1 MRNISRDTRI
11 GLALGGGAV
20 LGGAH
25 IGVLRAM
32 KEYDIP
38 ISCIAGTS
46 IGALV
51 ASLFAFGMEWEEIR
65 KIALNLRWLDI
76 SRISLSKYGLLSNKK
91 LAEVIHDI
99 LGQVTFENARVPL
112 AIIAT
117 DISTG
122 EMVILKEG
130 DVAAS
135 VMASTC
141 IPGLFVPV
149 EIEGRMLVDG
159 GITEIV
165 PVSPL
170 REMGADIVLAVN
182 LIAKHRHRR
191 PENIIDVL
199 MNSFSFTLMNSMR
212 LQLVEADMVIAP
224 DLSAYNLIDT
234 DQTPDLI
241 EAGYAEAKAALKNFK
256 TYGSGL
262 HS

>member
-1 MRNISRDTRI
+1 MRNINRDTRI
-11 GLALGGGAV
+11 GLALSGGAV
-20 LGGAH
+20 LGAAH
-25 IGVLRAM
+25 IGVLRAV

-38 ISCIAGTS
+38 ISCITGTS
-46 IGALV
+46 IGAFV
-51 ASLFAFGMEWEEIR
+51 ASLFAFGKEWEDIR

-76 SRISLSKYGLLSNKK
+76 SRISLSKFGLLSNKK
-91 LAEVIHDI
+91 LAEVIYDI
-99 LGQVTFENARVPL
+99 LGQVKFENAKVPL

-122 EMVILKEG
+122 ERVILKEG

-149 EIEGRMLVDG
+149 EIGGRLLVDG

-170 REMGADIVLAVN
+170 REMGADMVLAVN
-182 LIAKHRHRR
+182 LVAKHRRRR

-199 MNSFSFTLMNSMR
+199 MNSFSFALMNATK
-212 LQLVEADMVIAP
+212 LQLVEADVVIAP
-224 DLSAYNLIDT
+224 DLSAYNLMDT

-241 EAGYAEAKAALKNFK
+241 EAGYAEAKSALKEMMC
-256 TYGSGL
+256 
-262 HS
+262 